1 MSTIIFF
8 EIFNSYLQT
17 ASKNFIKFKRHVH
30 IYCIHHITMY
40 VFLFFSPSYII
51 FILIM
56 YIYTYTYIYVQY
68 IKCYQSFYILRIY
81 MIYYMNTSYQN
92 QFLSSHIYIYITVH
106 IHVPFTTHIY
116 IYIHDSL
123 TFTNHHPLPFFK
135 TSFLL

>member
-30 IYCIHHITMY
+30 ILYSSYNNVCY
-40 VFLFFSPSYII
+40 FLFFSPSYII

-56 YIYTYTYIYVQY
+56 HIIYIHIRTIHKMLPIILYITNIYDILYEYIISKSIFIFTYIYMYHLLYIYT
-68 IKCYQSFYILRIY
+68 
-81 MIYYMNTSYQN
+81 
-92 QFLSSHIYIYITVH
+92 
-106 IHVPFTTHIY
+106 
-116 IYIHDSL
+116 HDSL
-123 TFTNHHPLPFFK
+123 TFTNHHPLPFFT